1 MLAMHSSGT
10 PRSSLYIGLMSGT
23 SLDGVDAVL
32 VDFTDS
38 RDLAGQKNGQ
48 KISQK
53 TRVCAHHYLP
63 FTSALRQDLLSLQSS
78 ASDEINRMMS
88 AANAVTR
95 LYAEAVHALCQAM
108 PKAKIAAIGAHGQ
121 TIRHRPGLGF
131 TLQIIQPALLA
142 ELTNIDVVC
151 DFRSRDIAAGGQGA
165 PLVPAF
171 HQAQFADAI
180 SHSASN
186 AASNATLNRAPRA
199 VINIGGFANMTWL
212 PSSGPVLGFDTGPG
226 NVLMDAWCQQHLGK
240 EYDADGQWAARGQV
254 NTALLQD
261 LLATPFFHQAP
272 PKSTG
277 RDDFHLDWLMT
288 RIAAV
293 EGSTKQIVSPQDVQA
308 TLCALTVESI
318 AESLRQCTQE
328 HACSDVILCGGGVL
342 NSYLVQCLRQR
353 RVVDFPK
360 IRMTSSAQWGIP
372 PTQVEAVAFA
382 WLAQAFLTGE
392 SANLPSVTGA
402 RGLRRLGALYP
413 A

>member
-1 MLAMHSSGT
+1 MLAMHSSDT
-10 PRSSLYIGLMSGT
+10 PRSSLYIGVMSGT

-32 VDFTDS
+32 VDFTDTL
-38 RDLAGQKNGQ
+38 DVDGQKTD
-48 KISQK
+48 QK
-53 TRVCAHHYLP
+53 THVYAHHYLP
-63 FTSALRQDLLSLQSS
+63 FTPALRQDLLSLQSS

-88 AANAVTR
+88 AANALTR
-95 LYAEAVHALCQAM
+95 LYAEAVRVLCQTE

-121 TIRHRPGLGF
+121 TIRHRPNLGF

-171 HQAQFADAI
+171 HQAQFADVM

-186 AASNATLNRAPRA
+186 ARLNLAARA

-212 PSSGPVLGFDTGPG
+212 PPSGPVLGFDTGPG

-240 EYDADGQWAARGQV
+240 EYDADGQWAARGRV
-254 NTALLQD
+254 NAALLQD

-277 RDDFHLDWLMT
+277 RDDFHMDWLMA

-293 EGSTKQIVSPQDVQA
+293 EDATKQVVASQDVQA

-318 AESLRQCTQE
+318 AASLRQCTQE
-328 HACSDVILCGGGVL
+328 QVCSDVILCGGGVL

-353 RVVDFPK
+353 MIVDFPK
-360 IRMTSSAQWGIP
+360 IRIASSAQWGIP

-382 WLAQAFLTGE
+382 WLARAFLVGE